1 MTVIDKK
8 EAVLDT
14 SALMS
19 LLMEDSTTE
28 NIENKISNF
37 DYFHILD
44 LTYYESLNTVWK
56 RIQRNNITVDD
67 GETIM
72 NKAYSFLNLMKIHS
86 FNEIVKGAFSL
97 SVKMGITVYDS
108 SYVFLAITL
117 SIPLI
122 TSDKRL
128 INKIKENKLNIL

>member
-44 LTYYESLNTVWK
+44 LTYYESFNTVWK
-56 RIQRNNITVDD
+56 RIQRNNITIDD

>member
-14 SALMS
+14 SAIMS

-56 RIQRNNITVDD
+56 RIQRNNIH
-67 GETIM
+67 I
-72 NKAYSFLNLMKIHS
+72 Y
-86 FNEIVKGAFSL
+86 
-97 SVKMGITVYDS
+97 Y
-108 SYVFLAITL
+108 
-117 SIPLI
+117 
-122 TSDKRL
+122 
-128 INKIKENKLNIL
+128 IL

>member
-44 LTYYESLNTVWK
+44 LTYYESFNTVWK
-56 RIQRNNITVDD
+56 RIQRNNITIDD

-97 SVKMGITVYDS
+97 SIKMGITVYDS

>member
-14 SALMS
+14 SAIMS

-44 LTYYESLNTVWK
+44 LTYYESFNTVWK
-56 RIQRNNITVDD
+56 RIQRNNITIDD

-97 SVKMGITVYDS
+97 SIKMGITVYDS

>member
-44 LTYYESLNTVWK
+44 LTYYESFNTVWK
-56 RIQRNNITVDD
+56 RIQRNNITIDD

-97 SVKMGITVYDS
+97 SIKMGITVYDS

-128 INKIKENKLNIL
+128 INKIKENKINIL